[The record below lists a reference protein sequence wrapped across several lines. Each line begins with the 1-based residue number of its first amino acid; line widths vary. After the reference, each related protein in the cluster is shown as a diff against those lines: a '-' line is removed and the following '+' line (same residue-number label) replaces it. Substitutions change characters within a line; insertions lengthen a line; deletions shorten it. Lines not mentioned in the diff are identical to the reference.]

1 MESQNFLIAIFV
13 GQIITTDGEKMKR
26 KNKKLF
32 KMKFR
37 RETNREINEYINER

>member
-1 MESQNFLIAIFV
+1 MESQNFLIVIFV

-32 KMKFR
+32 KMKLR
-37 RETNREINEYINER
+37 REINEYINER